1 MRARTVLVALLGLA
15 PAAAACGSTSVG
27 TSSNRVSSGATTH
40 VSSPATVSTAP
51 APPSASE
58 SGGSAAGPAATRV
71 PPAADV
77 GSSPGAC
84 RSGNPLA
91 NVYHPYR
98 LHVVKDCMTVTGTVA
113 SVRHEDDG
121 DLHINLSLP
130 PAEANLL
137 DQANVADE
145 HGELVTEIV
154 PADQPGCTPGQQPPL
169 PPTAY
174 TSPSYSYGT
183 CTGADIVTP
192 PLGAQVTVTGPYVLD
207 ADHGWMEI
215 HPVWSITVTGQS
227 ASSTTDAAPPVSAS
241 APNPTPPSTG
251 AWCQASASPSNDGYS
266 TDYQVYVRSNQP
278 GQK

>member
-1 MRARTVLVALLGLA
+1 
-15 PAAAACGSTSVG
+15 
-27 TSSNRVSSGATTH
+27 
-40 VSSPATVSTAP
+40 
-51 APPSASE
+51 
-58 SGGSAAGPAATRV
+58 
-71 PPAADV
+71 
-77 GSSPGAC
+77 
-84 RSGNPLA
+84 
-91 NVYHPYR
+91 
-98 LHVVKDCMTVTGTVA
+98 MTVTGTVA
-113 SVRHEDDG
+113 YVRHEDDG
-121 DLHINLSLP
+121 DLHVNLSLP
-130 PAEANLL
+130 PAESNLL

-145 HGELVTEIV
+145 HGDLITEIV

-207 ADHGWMEI
+207 TDHGWMEI

-227 ASSTTDAAPPVSAS
+227 ASSTTDASPPASAS
-241 APNPTPPSTG
+241 SPAPAPTG

-278 GQK
+278 GQKATASDAGNTWSDVTDSSGTVDIRLYRASPGMVITVTVGTASCSTTA